1 MLSGFPT
8 NSISFHRMPVVSQI
22 PSGETAPLLRISRV
36 ANLGHNR
43 PNQPSRK
50 FHWVA
55 CPAGVAPPILRVR
68 TCDLGLRRAG
78 ESALDNIQQ
87 WIAVP

>member
-8 NSISFHRMPVVSQI
+8 NSILFHRMPVVSQI

-36 ANLGHNR
+36 TNLGHNR
-43 PNQPSRK
+43 LNRISERFP
-50 FHWVA
+50 VLA
-55 CPAGVAPPILRVR
+55 CRAGVAPPILHIR

-78 ESALDNIQQ
+78 ESAEDNGRQ
-87 WIAVP
+87 WLAVS